1 MGRKMSRGK
10 QQVLFNYL
18 PGKTFDFERVATIA
32 RVVSIRGVPRTDL
45 NVAVLLRKVTEEV
58 QAWHEDFRP
67 ALRDDVLGQASRF
80 ILLDPK
86 DVQAE
91 MFPKLLWCQRG
102 GCNRLFDFSHRDP
115 IPNTCPVCRQD
126 ELMQLRFI
134 QIHRCGALHQLSPY
148 CPSCKSSNQ
157 MALNT
162 RGSERISSFQW
173 ICRGCQ
179 HTYTTNELF
188 HRPCRECSWPNP
200 NQRHIDI
207 EVHRAGRTFYA
218 HTAVL
223 LNIPH
228 RRLDAFFSLSQW
240 QAIAAARFFGLPEV
254 VNRPLSDFAPTVS
267 AGQAASD
274 SGLPGAD
281 LDDLFR
287 RQASGELTAEQMVA
301 EMRGLRQQ
309 RQIEQQAS
317 SPTGIVQALTQRTGV
332 PWPTWEQAGQE
343 MLEAVMPLESGQPK
357 KLYDQMP
364 SSSAVQTARRMGLSS
379 LTLVTDFPIVTAT
392 YGYSRAEYTPKQCRL
407 NPFPPERDHGGKFP
421 IFVDQ
426 VQADALLLSLDPER
440 VCIWLERNGLTPT
453 LPSGSDPSLA
463 QRAYFVQLFDNISL
477 RETLDASR
485 PEVRMVFNLLH
496 TFSHLCVRQAA
507 LLCGLDSTSLS
518 EYLLPR
524 ALTFAL
530 YCNHRFGATIGA
542 LTALFEQSLAEWLN
556 AVRDARRCVY
566 DPVCRNH
573 EGSCHACTYLA
584 ETSCRF
590 FNLNLGRS
598 FLFGG
603 PDPELAQVLIGYFDL
618 PLNLA

>member
-1 MGRKMSRGK
+1 
-10 QQVLFNYL
+10 
-18 PGKTFDFERVATIA
+18 
-32 RVVSIRGVPRTDL
+32 
-45 NVAVLLRKVTEEV
+45 
-58 QAWHEDFRP
+58 
-67 ALRDDVLGQASRF
+67 
-80 ILLDPK
+80 
-86 DVQAE
+86 
-91 MFPKLLWCQRG
+91 
-102 GCNRLFDFSHRDP
+102 
-115 IPNTCPVCRQD
+115 
-126 ELMQLRFI
+126 
-134 QIHRCGALHQLSPY
+134 
-148 CPSCKSSNQ
+148 

-173 ICRGCQ
+173 ICRGCRRN
-179 HTYTTNELF
+179 YTTDALF

-200 NQRHIDI
+200 KQRHMDI

-218 HTAVL
+218 HTTVL

-228 RRLDAFFSLSQW
+228 RQLDAFFNLPQW

-254 VNRPLSDFAPTVS
+254 ATRLLSDFTPTVS
-267 AGQAASD
+267 AIQTAAD
-274 SGLPGAD
+274 SGLSGAD
-281 LDDLFR
+281 LEDFFC
-287 RQASGELTAEQMVA
+287 RQASEGLTAKQMVA
-301 EMRGLRQQ
+301 EMQALRQR
-309 RQIEQQAS
+309 RQLEQQAS

-357 KLYDQMP
+357 ELYDQTP
-364 SSSAVQTARRMGLSS
+364 APSAVQTARRMGLSR

-392 YGYSRAEYTPKQCRL
+392 YGYSRAEYTPNQCRL

-440 VCIWLERNGLTPT
+440 VCIWLERNGLTHT
-453 LPSGSDPSLA
+453 LPGGSDPVLA
-463 QRAYFVQLFDNISL
+463 RRAYFVQLFDNTSL

-485 PEVRMVFNLLH
+485 PEARMVFNLLH
-496 TFSHLCVRQAA
+496 TFSHFCVRQAA

-542 LTALFEQSLAEWLN
+542 LSALFEQSLAEWLN
-556 AVRDARRCVY
+556 AVRDVRRCVY
-566 DPVCRNH
+566 DPVCRNR
-573 EGSCHACTYLA
+573 EGSCHACTHLA

-603 PDPELAQVLIGYFDL
+603 PDPELVQVLIGYFDL
-618 PLNLA
+618 SLESVR